1 MRSLFQAPAPTG
13 VLPVSN
19 KPHPPRPSVPHKPDS
34 VTVAQRP
41 LVHMSAPVTYSSLAN
56 NFPQQQQ
63 KKMTTKTTVAKSY
76 ASSPAPPP
84 PERKQDEVRKDFE
97 RQLLQ
102 GKAML
107 KSYHNGNGNGA
118 SRNGNDDAD
127 SGISLINGASP
138 PHNHSP
144 PPPPPPPPPP
154 QFDDFDFRGDSPP
167 TLPPTVPPP
176 PPIADINRGGRIPP
190 APK

>member
-1 MRSLFQAPAPTG
+1 MHSLFQAPSPTG

-63 KKMTTKTTVAKSY
+63 KKMATKTTVAKSY

-107 KSYHNGNGNGA
+107 KSYHNGNGA